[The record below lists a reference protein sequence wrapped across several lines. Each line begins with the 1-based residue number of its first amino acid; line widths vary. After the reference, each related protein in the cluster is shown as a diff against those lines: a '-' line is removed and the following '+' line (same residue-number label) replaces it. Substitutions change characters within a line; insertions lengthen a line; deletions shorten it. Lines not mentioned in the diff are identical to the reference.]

1 MVLRIAADWRA
12 SQRAKAGAGPYEA
25 QESVESSYSI
35 LREPEHERH
44 ARQSSIQHPFP
55 AMMMAP
61 HKPHNLTS
69 SAPSDNELA
78 LSLAPAHSTHL
89 EKGTGRGLESQAK
102 ELVSKQSRTRD
113 SANEKPSV
121 SSGESQR
128 QLRLQ
133 NAAKGTDR
141 AQIPFRET
149 LEKKL
154 VYVLRWRRDDLSRD
168 EGKPRNTYPDSST
181 LDELLRKNWFS
192 RPLTAISATS
202 KSALVRNGNQGAL
215 PNKLSNACLPIPQPD
230 RESGIPSKGIIV
242 VVRWTR
248 SSVCG

>member
-1 MVLRIAADWRA
+1 
-12 SQRAKAGAGPYEA
+12 
-25 QESVESSYSI
+25 
-35 LREPEHERH
+35 
-44 ARQSSIQHPFP
+44 
-55 AMMMAP
+55 MMMAP

-78 LSLAPAHSTHL
+78 LSLPPAHSTHL

-102 ELVSKQSRTRD
+102 ELVSKRSRTRD
-113 SANEKPSV
+113 SANEKPLV

-133 NAAKGTDR
+133 NAAKGRDR

-154 VYVLRWRRDDLSRD
+154 FLDLREVLGHLLDMMYVLRWRRDDLSRD